1 MKQLSKE
8 NLRKLTDAWQA
19 WAKEPES
26 ESQRRSR
33 DRLHLVFLCIR
44 YGALRLSE
52 ALAINDLKD
61 FDWSTCTIKVR
72 GSREREIQVPEKAM
86 ALIRDICEAPRMIRL
101 RGAIARLDQGYVRKK
116 FYEFAGP
123 CGLERGLVGPQVVRH
138 SRGSELLQDNIP
150 LSIVQK
156 FLGQRSPVQAAGF
169 VSFSD
174 DDARRI
180 VHHHLRQ
187 EALKRTSARNAF
199 SGTVTRLETGEVS
212 ARVELS
218 TLQGLKV
225 NVLVTIESVQRLG
238 LAEGQLL
245 AATVKAPFVMLDR
258 ECEARDGVNR
268 FSGTV
273 TSVNRGDVESSV
285 VVDVDGG
292 AITLCSILST
302 DELEGLGLQE
312 GDRAN
317 VFFSPFAAVLS
328 LPED

>member
-1 MKQLSKE
+1 M
-8 NLRKLTDAWQA
+8 
-19 WAKEPES
+19 
-26 ESQRRSR
+26 
-33 DRLHLVFLCIR
+33 
-44 YGALRLSE
+44 
-52 ALAINDLKD
+52 
-61 FDWSTCTIKVR
+61 
-72 GSREREIQVPEKAM
+72 
-86 ALIRDICEAPRMIRL
+86 
-101 RGAIARLDQGYVRKK
+101 
-116 FYEFAGP
+116 
-123 CGLERGLVGPQVVRH
+123 
-138 SRGSELLQDNIP
+138 
-150 LSIVQK
+150 
-156 FLGQRSPVQAAGF
+156 
-169 VSFSD
+169 
-174 DDARRI
+174 
-180 VHHHLRQ
+180 
-187 EALKRTSARNAF
+187 
-199 SGTVTRLETGEVS
+199 TRLETGEVS

-225 NVLVTIESVQRLG
+225 SVLVTIESVQRLG